1 MLARLT
7 RFLALLRAHGFT
19 LGLGEAE
26 DALRVARSIELNR
39 PHELRRALKVLLCS
53 RKADAMRFDE
63 LFDLHW
69 LRRGVRQ
76 AVATEVNGRGK
87 GLRRE
92 LSASNA
98 ELHWPGLPDL
108 LQRGPGADA
117 APHGRRAGASTSESL
132 AATDLR
138 HIADP
143 DEMARV
149 EALAERLAA
158 RLRYRLTRRHRLA
171 ERGRQPDLRRTIRRN
186 LAHGGS
192 PIAPVFRRRRTK
204 PLKLVLL
211 LDASGSMSQYSA
223 LLVRFLKGML
233 GHSRG
238 AEAFVFHTRL
248 VHVSRALRDRD
259 AQRAIE
265 RMALI
270 ATGWHGGT
278 KIGASL
284 ATFNR
289 TYAKQVIDRR
299 TAVIVMSDGF
309 DTDPGATLGIE
320 LAALRRRAHRIVWL
334 NPMLGWPGYE
344 PRAAGMTAALP
355 HIDVFAPAHS
365 LASLAALEPILA
377 RL

>member
-1 MLARLT
+1 MLARLS
-7 RFLALLRAHGFT
+7 RFLVLLREHGFT

-26 DALRVARSIELNR
+26 DALRLARTIELDR
-39 PHELRRALKVLLCS
+39 PHELRRALKMLLCS
-53 RKADAMRFDE
+53 RKADAQRFDQ

-69 LRRGVRQ
+69 LRRGVRK
-76 AVATEVNGRGK
+76 AIATDGNGQSK
-87 GLRRE
+87 GLRRAPAAGSPA
-92 LSASNA
+92 LGG
-98 ELHWPGLPDL
+98 PVLPDL
-108 LQRGPGADA
+108 VQRGPGADA
-117 APHGRRAGASTSESL
+117 APHGRRAGASMSESL
-132 AATDLR
+132 AETDLR

-171 ERGRQPDLRRTIRRN
+171 ERGRQPDLRRTIRRS

-192 PIAPVFRRRRTK
+192 PIAPAFRRRRTK

-248 VHVSRALRDRD
+248 VHVSPALRDRD
-259 AQRAIE
+259 TQRAIE

-278 KIGASL
+278 RIGASL

-289 TYAKQVIDRR
+289 SYAKQVIDRR

-309 DTDPGATLGIE
+309 DTDPGAALGVE
-320 LAALRRRAHRIVWL
+320 LAALRRRAHRILWL

-344 PRAAGMTAALP
+344 PRAAGMAAALP

-365 LASLAALEPILA
+365 LASLAALEPLLA